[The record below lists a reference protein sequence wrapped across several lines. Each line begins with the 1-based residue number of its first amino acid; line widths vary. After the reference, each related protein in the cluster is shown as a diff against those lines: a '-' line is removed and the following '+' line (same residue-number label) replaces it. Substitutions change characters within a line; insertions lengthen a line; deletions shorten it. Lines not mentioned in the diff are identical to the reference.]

1 MEGGRW
7 EGSRI
12 VSEVVVGGGEVEG
25 RGIRDGHCGGGG
37 WCGRGSVE
45 GDESQG
51 VCT

>member
-25 RGIRDGHCGGGG
+25 RGDQGWSLWWWWLVREGECRGG
-37 WCGRGSVE
+37 
-45 GDESQG
+45 
-51 VCT
+51 